1 MNKYVTPR
9 DIRDDDDEMSV
20 KQDQC
25 CLRAAHLFL
34 GALTLLLL
42 TVSLL
47 IASVWIE
54 ELTTLKRPLYA
65 ILFLAIVIAMAT
77 GTVALTVEWRIQ
89 DKLCVSGQDSGVTCR
104 NRRGRGTGHQTV
116 HDEGESFSGRSECD
130 GL

>member
-9 DIRDDDDEMSV
+9 DIRDDDDAMSV

-25 CLRAAHLFL
+25 CLRATHLCL

-47 IASVWIE
+47 IASLWIE

-65 ILFLAIVIAMAT
+65 ILFLAVVILMAT

-89 DKLCVSGQDSGVTCR
+89 DKLCVSGHDSGATYR
-104 NRRGRGTGHQTV
+104 NRRGRCSGHQTV
-116 HDEGESFSGRSECD
+116 HGEGESFSGRSGCE